1 MNLSLKKYFS
11 FGYFN
16 FLIPLFKSGMYRL
29 DSFDDNQVLIMRTT
43 FYIDGDASTELY
55 PVSEESNSLLVETN
69 EDKVAQHLNEV
80 GKKVGTMDVFYTQ
93 IQVLLGFIGTLLT
106 YFTALMNNL
115 DWQTAAGITVGLGTF
130 FILIRKYVLKVIIWT
145 VKNIVIPLVQKK
157 FTS

>member
-16 FLIPLFKSGMYRL
+16 FIIPLFKSGMYRL
-29 DSFDDNQVLIMRTT
+29 DSFDDNQLRIMRTT

-55 PVSEESNSLLVETN
+55 PVSEESENLLVEQN
-69 EDKVAQHLNEV
+69 EEKVIKHMQIVEEKVA
-80 GKKVGTMDVFYTQ
+80 TMDVFYTQ
-93 IQVLLGFIGTLLT
+93 IQLIIGFIGTLIT
-106 YFTALMNNL
+106 FFTA
-115 DWQTAAGITVGLGTF
+115 QTQFNFWPSVGITIGLGTF

-145 VKNIVIPLVQKK
+145 VKNIVIPLIQKK